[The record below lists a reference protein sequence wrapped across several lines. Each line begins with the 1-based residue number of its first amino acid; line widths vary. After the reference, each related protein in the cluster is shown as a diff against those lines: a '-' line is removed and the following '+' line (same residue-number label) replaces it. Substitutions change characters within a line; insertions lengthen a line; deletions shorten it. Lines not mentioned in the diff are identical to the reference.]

1 MKDQNLLKDGYFLD
15 LATLRGMHLILL
27 IFSIGGATIRLY
39 TTYDELGLHIPP
51 AFTLVAAICLVGVM
65 FPNRAL
71 SATKLLVYSLI
82 PIAVVRFY
90 TSEPYGILYS
100 TMCVVLPHLLVRQR
114 EAWALSLIA
123 AVTPLV
129 FLQRQDVSIE
139 WINRLILIN
148 LAVSFTFGYV
158 MNRFRIVY
166 KKVSAMAEEA
176 EQANSYK
183 NTILSNISHEIRTP
197 LNAIFGS
204 LQLIDSHYQEP
215 DTVNKFSKIAMQ
227 SYDSVIEILNDILD
241 VAKLSQGKIDLVLE
255 VTKIQEIVELIFSE
269 LNVVAQEK
277 GLTLES
283 RVSEEIL
290 ASNRLADHSRV
301 TQILRNLVSNAVKFT
316 TSGIVSVDVRLGAKP
331 DEVIFTVRD
340 TGVGIPKEKLRLI
353 FEPFEQVDS
362 SRNIER
368 SGSGLGLAITSLLVD
383 LMRGKIEVESTVGV
397 GTTFEVTLELPTTD
411 LPIPEMIPR
420 YDLTSLVP
428 ARILLA
434 EDVVTNRLIFTAL
447 LKDCP
452 YSIDEA
458 ENGKIAVEKALAG
471 DYDIV
476 FLDIQMPVMDGLTA
490 LQILKSERYTKPIL
504 ACTANVMKEDVER
517 YLKSGFKK
525 IVSKPFLKEQ
535 LIATIQ
541 SEVSTR
547 EKSNG

>member
-65 FPNRAL
+65 FPNRTL

-90 TSEPYGILYS
+90 TLEPYGILYS

-255 VTKIQEIVELIFSE
+255 VTKIQEIVELIFLE

-316 TSGIVSVDVRLGAKP
+316 TSGIVSVDIRLGAKP

-517 YLKSGFKK
+517 HLKSGFKK

>member
-255 VTKIQEIVELIFSE
+255 VTKIHEIVELIFSE

-290 ASNRLADHSRV
+290 ASNRLADRSRV

-316 TSGIVSVDVRLGAKP
+316 TSGIVCVDVRLGAKP

-476 FLDIQMPVMDGLTA
+476 FLDIKMPVMDGLTA

-517 YLKSGFKK
+517 HLKSGFKK

>member
-65 FPNRAL
+65 FPNRTL

-290 ASNRLADHSRV
+290 ASNRLADRSRV

-397 GTTFEVTLELPTTD
+397 GTTFEVTLELPATD

>member
-65 FPNRAL
+65 FPNRTL